1 MSSAVL
7 AITALVLTLGVTGQV
22 LSEKLQIPS
31 VLFHIISGVLIGPQ
45 GLGLVTQETFGDGL
59 FVIVGVGVA
68 VIVFEG
74 AFELRRERL
83 QQAPKAITAMVSIGA
98 LIMFLGTAA
107 VVHYVIGPGWEVSLL
122 IGALL
127 IATGPTVITPILE
140 VVTVRE
146 QVSAVLEAEG
156 IINDVTAAILAVV
169 IFELLV
175 IGDGTYGGVVLV
187 FVGHI
192 GVGVVSGLVVSAV
205 VYYALVHLDLTP
217 KSAPHITRLVVFAGI
232 VTTYAAADAAVPET
246 GIAAAATAGIVLGN
260 LDVPH
265 REAIETFE
273 RDARAIVLS
282 FIFIVLASL
291 LDFAD
296 IAQLGIAG
304 VIVVVLVTLVV
315 RPLLV
320 FLSVRSWRFTRDE
333 KFFLSLVGPRGIIPA
348 SVTTVFAIQLQQAGQ
363 TDAAQAL
370 VGVVF
375 LIIFV
380 TVVLQAGLSRQIA
393 DILNVIPM
401 RTIIAGGGRVGRT
414 LARQLEQRGQNVVL
428 IDSNQDTVRELRE
441 LGFTAYEGDATE
453 ANVLRNAEI
462 EDAKIVVAATG
473 DDNENLLI
481 SQLARSKFD
490 VEGVYARV
498 NRPENV
504 DAFDTLDVT
513 AIDASLA
520 TAWSIDNEI
529 ERPAMAHWMN
539 ELGEG
544 HEVVEIEV
552 TAEDLA
558 GKTIREVNEEIPAG
572 CIVAVIGRGDDAHVP
587 DADDAIEYGDHVTF
601 LGDQEAVRKA
611 ARRFHPHS

>member
-7 AITALVLTLGVTGQV
+7 AVTALVLALGVAGQI
-22 LSEKLQIPS
+22 LSIKLQVPS
-31 VLFHIISGVLIGPQ
+31 VLFHILSGILIGPHV
-45 GLGLVTQETFGDGL
+45 LGIVTRETFGDGL

-83 QQAPKAITAMVSIGA
+83 KRAPQAISRMVSVGA

-107 VVHYVIGPGWEVSLL
+107 VVHFVIGPGWEISLL
-122 IGALL
+122 IGALM

-146 QVSAVLEAEG
+146 QVESVLEAEG

-175 IGDGTYGGVVLV
+175 VGSGSYASVLLGFLERV
-187 FVGHI
+187 
-192 GVGVVSGLVVSAV
+192 GVGVAAGLVVAGV
-205 VYYALVHLDLTP
+205 VYYALVHLDLSP
-217 KSAPHITRLVVFAGI
+217 GSAPHITRLIVFAGI
-232 VTTYAAADAAVPET
+232 VGTYAIADTVAAEAGV
-246 GIAAAATAGIVLGN
+246 AAAATAGIVLGN
-260 LDVPH
+260 LEIPY
-265 REAIETFE
+265 RGAIESFE
-273 RDARAIVLS
+273 RDVRAIVLS

-291 LDFAD
+291 LDFGD
-296 IAQLGIAG
+296 IAQLGVAG
-304 VIVVVLVTLVV
+304 VAVVVLVALVV

-320 FLSVRSWRFTRDE
+320 FLSVRSWRFTREE
-333 KFFLSLVGPRGIIPA
+333 KLFLSLVGPRGIIPA
-348 SVTTVFAIQLQQAGQ
+348 SVATVFAIQLQSAGQ
-363 TDAAQAL
+363 SEAAGAI

-380 TVVLQAGLSRQIA
+380 TVVLQAGLARQIA
-393 DILNVIPM
+393 DRLGVIPM
-401 RTIIAGGGRVGRT
+401 KVIIAGGGRVGRT
-414 LARQLEQRGQNVVL
+414 LARQLEQRGENVVL
-428 IDSNQDTVRELRE
+428 IDVDRDVIREVRE
-441 LGFTAYEGDATE
+441 LGFTAHEGDATE
-453 ANVLRNAEI
+453 SDVLRGLGI
-462 EDAKIVVAATG
+462 DDAKIVVAATG
-473 DDNENLLI
+473 DDNDNLLV

-490 VEGVYARV
+490 VDRVYARV
-498 NRPENV
+498 NHPENV
-504 DAFDTLDVT
+504 DAFDSLDVT

-558 GKTIREVNEEIPAG
+558 GKTIREVNEAIPSG
-572 CIVAVIGRGDDAHVP
+572 CIVAVIGRGDDTHVP
-587 DADDAIEYGDHVTF
+587 GADEVIEYGDHVTF
-601 LGDQEAVRKA
+601 LGDAEAVQEA
-611 ARRFHPHS
+611 ARRFHPHA